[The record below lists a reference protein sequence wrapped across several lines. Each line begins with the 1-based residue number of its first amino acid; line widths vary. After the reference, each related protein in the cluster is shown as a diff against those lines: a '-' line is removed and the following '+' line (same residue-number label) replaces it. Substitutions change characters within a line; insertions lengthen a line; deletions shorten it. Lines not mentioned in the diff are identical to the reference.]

1 MTVKLTFPQAE
12 CLRMI
17 RRGVNTSPPLTHSV
31 VEAMKRKRLVEEY
44 RTDGLVRYRET
55 ELGKRF

>member
-1 MTVKLTFPQAE
+1 MSVKLTFTQVD

-17 RRGVNTSPPLTHSV
+17 RRGVNTCPPLRQTV
-31 VEAMKRKRLVEEY
+31 VDSLKRKRMVEEY